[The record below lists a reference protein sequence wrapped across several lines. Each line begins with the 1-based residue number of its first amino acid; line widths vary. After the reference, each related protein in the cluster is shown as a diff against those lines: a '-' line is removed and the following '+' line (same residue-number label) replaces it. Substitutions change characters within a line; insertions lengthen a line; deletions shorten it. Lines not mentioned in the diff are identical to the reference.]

1 MFDIARGVL
10 NGLKTILKLKNNKE
24 FIFHTVFIWLNYALM
39 TWVVVFSLESTSHL
53 SFWNSIFIL
62 VIGGLAMSAPVQGG
76 MGAFHYFV
84 SRGIAFVEEVSIE
97 DASAYAILTHE
108 SQLILV
114 LILGA
119 VAFYMLYR
127 KNRKTAEYA

>member
-1 MFDIARGVL
+1 
-10 NGLKTILKLKNNKE
+10 
-24 FIFHTVFIWLNYALM
+24 M
-39 TWVVVFSLESTSHL
+39 TWVVVFCLKSTSHL
-53 SFWNSIFIL
+53 SFGNSIFIL

-108 SQLILV
+108 SQLLIV

-119 VAFYMLYR
+119 LAFYMLYR
-127 KNRKTAEYA
+127 KPKINGNHA